1 MSITDWTP
9 AVRAEIRDMAR
20 LGVTSYKLY
29 MAYEDLRV
37 DDREIMEILAAVEE
51 EAGIVG
57 VHCEDH
63 QII

>member
-1 MSITDWTP
+1 M
-9 AVRAEIRDMAR
+9 RAEIRDMAR